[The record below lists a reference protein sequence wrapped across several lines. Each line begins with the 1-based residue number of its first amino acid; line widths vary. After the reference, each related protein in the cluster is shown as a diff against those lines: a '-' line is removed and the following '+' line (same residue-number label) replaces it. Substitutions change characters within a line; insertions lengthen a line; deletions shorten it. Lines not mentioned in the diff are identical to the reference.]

1 MCRPPNRQGQHV
13 ILVMAFSIGLVILQI
28 FLFTALGSGIAL
40 SGIVPLAIAPAG
52 ARRAGAADTDSNTM
66 LTRDQVSIHPL
77 AVSVAALVALGVF
90 GGGGRGRTLCYAI

>member
-52 ARRAGAADTDSNTM
+52 ARRAGAADTDSDTT
-66 LTRDQVSIHPL
+66 LTRDQVAIHPL
-77 AVSVAALVALGVF
+77 AASLAALVVAL
-90 GGGGRGRTLCYAI
+90 GGGGG